1 MSSVQS
7 IERAFAIL
15 RALAV
20 GPSGVSEIA
29 AQVAL
34 PKSTVSRMLTTL
46 EGLRVVER
54 LEDSAGYR
62 IGTGIAELVGSANGL
77 AALSVAVRPHLARL
91 ADQTGETAGF
101 AVPDGYTVH
110 YLTQTE
116 GPNPVQVR
124 DYSGLVV
131 PMHVAPS
138 GLCMMAHW
146 PAEEAARYLSRPL
159 GAFTAKTEV
168 DPGVIRERL
177 ATIRRQGFLWMHEE
191 YAEGISSVA
200 SPVLDH
206 DRRVLGAIHLH
217 GPTYRFPQENQADR
231 IGRLVREAAEAFSQ
245 RAGAANLAR

>member
-29 AQVAL
+29 TQVSL

-46 EGLRVVER
+46 EGLGVVER
-54 LEDSAGYR
+54 LGDSPGYR
-62 IGTGIAELVGSANGL
+62 IGAGIAELVGSANGL

-91 ADQTGETAGF
+91 ADQTGEAAGF
-101 AVPDGYTVH
+101 SVPDGYSVH

-116 GPNPVQVR
+116 GSNPVQVR
-124 DYSGLVV
+124 DYSGLVA

-146 PAEEAARYLSRPL
+146 PAEEVQRYLSRPL
-159 GAFTAKTEV
+159 AAFTAHTGV
-168 DPGVIRERL
+168 DPEVIVERL
-177 ATIRRQGFLWMHEE
+177 ETIRRQGFLWMHEE

-200 SPVLDH
+200 SPVFDQ
-206 DRRVLGAIHLH
+206 DRRVLGAIHVH
-217 GPTYRFPQENQADR
+217 GPTYRFPQRDQAKS

-245 RAGAANLAR
+245 RTGATNLTR